1 MKGLT
6 EKTQRTQRE
15 ILRMG
20 KFTLIIGGSRSGK
33 SGFAL
38 KRGERFGM
46 KRIFV
51 ATARATDP
59 EMEARIQR
67 HKLDRDAVWEIREE
81 PAEVTS
87 LLLSLPQSTDV
98 VLIDCI
104 TVFLSNLM
112 IEKKYAESELILEVE
127 ALASAIHES
136 PFPVIAVTNEVG
148 MGLVP
153 AEPLGRSF
161 RDVAGMANQRL
172 AAGADEV
179 FFVTAG
185 IPLRLKGG
193 E

>member
-1 MKGLT
+1 
-6 EKTQRTQRE
+6 
-15 ILRMG
+15 MG
-20 KFTLIIGGSRSGK
+20 KFTLITGGSRSGK

-38 KRGERFGM
+38 KRGEQFGVN
-46 KRIFV
+46 RIFV

-67 HKLDRDAVWEIREE
+67 HKSDRDAAWEIREE

-87 LLLSLPQSTDV
+87 LLRSLPQSTDV

-112 IEKKYAESELILEVE
+112 IEKKYAESELILEMD

-161 RDVAGMANQRL
+161 RDIAGMANQRL
-172 AAGADEV
+172 AAEADEV
-179 FFVTAG
+179 FLVTAG